1 MMEDF
6 VEVKKGLQVESEV
19 PVFKI
24 EKGHCRTAAARTA
37 DGRLVFLLCVTDHY
51 GEPGSKVVTEEDG
64 ETLMPLVGLELWGTE
79 QLRILGKCC
88 EMAADQLDERMA
100 ADNAGDT

>member
-6 VEVKKGLQVESEV
+6 VEVKKGLQVETEV

-37 DGRLVFLLCVTDHY
+37 DGRLVFLLCVTDQY
-51 GEPGSKVVTEEDG
+51 GTPGQVVENGG
-64 ETLMPLVGLELWGTE
+64 ELMPLVGLELWGTE